1 MATRKSAQISPITDA
16 LPSSSPPPELLAQKV
31 DPKLKELVSGGQLL
45 YREALTTVV
54 RKWQKRGDI
63 PAQAKPA
70 DVAKVILSLF
80 LGFIVQSAM
89 IGGIDPD
96 TAAKGFEGI
105 ISSHP
110 ALRG

>member
-1 MATRKSAQISPITDA
+1 
-16 LPSSSPPPELLAQKV
+16 
-31 DPKLKELVSGGQLL
+31 
-45 YREALTTVV
+45 V

-96 TAAKGFEGI
+96 TAAKGFEGLTSTQLSPL
-105 ISSHP
+105 ISNDWSVSIVSSAVRRLSSTTTGSSKIFPSSTRRH
-110 ALRG
+110 LLS